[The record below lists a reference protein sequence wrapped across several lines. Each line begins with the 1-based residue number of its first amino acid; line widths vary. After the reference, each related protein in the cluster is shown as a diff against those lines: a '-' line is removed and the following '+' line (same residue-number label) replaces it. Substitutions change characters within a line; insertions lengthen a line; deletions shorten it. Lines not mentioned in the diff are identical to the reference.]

1 MYDQADFI
9 QRAIGRGYEE
19 IIAMA
24 QREATDAERGT
35 SGVKGAVR
43 QRQAGALDYAAF
55 LKGVIF
61 FLQQATKPHGL
72 SQQQFMTIKPL
83 VEDLVRRGI
92 FNQKILDA
100 F

>member
-9 QRAIGRGYEE
+9 QRAIGRDSAE

-35 SGVKGAVR
+35 SRVKGAVR
-43 QRQAGALDYAAF
+43 KRDAGALTYAAF

-61 FLQQATKPHGL
+61 FLQSATKPFGL

-83 VEDLVRRGI
+83 AEDLVRRGI
-92 FNQKILDA
+92 FDPKLLDA